1 MKIVA
6 LEQIQLSYSMILKAC
21 YSPRY
26 FAQTD
31 SNSMQKL
38 TAVTDVLAH
47 NKRVDLLNLE
57 SIDQKFYMLLI
68 FQTTL
73 KH

>member
-1 MKIVA
+1 M
-6 LEQIQLSYSMILKAC
+6 MLKAC

-31 SNSMQKL
+31 TNSMQKL
-38 TAVTDVLAH
+38 TTVTEVLAH
-47 NKRVDLLNLE
+47 NKRVDSLNPE

-73 KH
+73 KY

>member
-1 MKIVA
+1 M
-6 LEQIQLSYSMILKAC
+6 MLKAC

-38 TAVTDVLAH
+38 TAVTEILTH
-47 NKRVDLLNLE
+47 NKRVDSLNPE
-57 SIDQKFYMLLI
+57 SIDQKVLTRNFICY
-68 FQTTL
+68 
-73 KH
+73 